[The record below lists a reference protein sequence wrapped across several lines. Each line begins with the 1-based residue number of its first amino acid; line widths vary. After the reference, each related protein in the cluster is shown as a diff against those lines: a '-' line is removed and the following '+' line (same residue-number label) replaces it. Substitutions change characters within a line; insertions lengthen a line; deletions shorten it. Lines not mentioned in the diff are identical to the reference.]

1 MKNMSKVRNL
11 DMNTYFSTIQ
21 DYEDTDLHMKGF
33 PNGFQDS
40 LDTEPWPRKFWDHRE
55 KLLII

>member
-33 PNGFQDS
+33 PPTVLKTAWIRNHGQESFGI
-40 LDTEPWPRKFWDHRE
+40 TERSY
-55 KLLII
+55 L